1 MNTPTQSGFDFP
13 LDIHPQFAEQPAGT
27 WHTPKF
33 TREEYAR
40 IFEVAEARLED
51 LNWTQRQMFALGL
64 QAARADHAEK
74 LSCWNPRGPYG
85 LLQSQIEPDAI
96 LFDQFMVGC
105 NSMIDGDW
113 DSPGHDYKRRVS
125 RFRVETGLHRLDVGT
140 LVVSQW
146 YDGVVRVSFRPTRD
160 PFFRKSYLDDVPMYR
175 VHDDLFADHCCAQA
189 LSDSGAGV
197 AKVRVFTH
205 EGRQYVN
212 TGGLYSRDFRSC
224 DAWRF
229 CALDDWRGPTY
240 SDESQSLAWEE
251 GRTQRGDRRGLVVS
265 VRGQL
270 AVLDSLVTF
279 YDDLTGTRRPRP
291 HPC

>member
-1 MNTPTQSGFDFP
+1 M
-13 LDIHPQFAEQPAGT
+13 
-27 WHTPKF
+27 
-33 TREEYAR
+33 
-40 IFEVAEARLED
+40 
-51 LNWTQRQMFALGL
+51 
-64 QAARADHAEK
+64 
-74 LSCWNPRGPYG
+74 
-85 LLQSQIEPDAI
+85 
-96 LFDQFMVGC
+96 
-105 NSMIDGDW
+105 
-113 DSPGHDYKRRVS
+113 
-125 RFRVETGLHRLDVGT
+125 
-140 LVVSQW
+140 
-146 YDGVVRVSFRPTRD
+146 
-160 PFFRKSYLDDVPMYR
+160 
-175 VHDDLFADHCCAQA
+175 
-189 LSDSGAGV
+189 
-197 AKVRVFTH
+197 AKVRVFTM